1 MAAANVLMV
10 FPRFNQNS
18 FWSLQAACDIYGV
31 KCPAP
36 PLGMMTMAAMLPKE
50 WNIKLV
56 NRNAEELQTADID
69 WADMVMTGGMLPQR
83 DDTQV
88 VIGLA
93 QARGKPVAVGGPDPM
108 SSPEA
113 YEKADFRVLG
123 EAEGIIDQFITAW
136 EKGDRK
142 GTFEGERFKVD
153 VMKSPIP
160 RFDLINFK
168 HYLYIGVQFSRG
180 CPFNC
185 EFCDIIE
192 LYGRVPRSKS
202 NDQMLAEL
210 QTLYDMGYRGH
221 VDFVDDNLIGNKKA
235 LKRFLPVLIAW
246 QKERRY
252 PFEFS
257 TEASMNLADDSELL
271 GLLKQANF
279 FAVFVGIESPDT
291 ETLIATQKKQNT
303 RRSLAESVHKIYEAG
318 IFVIA
323 GFIVGFDT
331 EKGTMSQGMISC
343 IEDTGIPVAMVGLLT
358 ALPNTQLTR
367 RLEAE
372 KRLLPFAEG
381 SGDQCTAGINFV
393 PLRPRRDILA
403 DYKTVLETVYEP
415 DAYFERVRQ
424 VGRTLR
430 RPDIDQAF
438 DAAGTMHDL
447 GFVARLIWRMT
458 VTRPELRRPFWRTVT
473 DVARHNPAALE
484 SVIVMITFYLHLGQ
498 FAGVVI
504 KELTRLIEEEA
515 HNPSPSITRVVPP
528 ISAPAPALA
537 HYG

>member
-1 MAAANVLMV
+1 MASTKVLMV

-36 PLGMMTMAAMLPKE
+36 PLGMMTLAALLPKD
-50 WNIKLV
+50 WDIKLI
-56 NRNAEELQTADID
+56 NRNAEELKTTDLD
-69 WADMVMTGGMLPQR
+69 WADIVMTGGMLPQR
-83 DDTQV
+83 DDTQI
-88 VIGLA
+88 VIQLA

-108 SSPEA
+108 SSPES

-123 EAEGIIDQFITAW
+123 EAEGIIHKFIEAW
-136 EKGDRK
+136 DAGERK

-153 VMKSPIP
+153 VMTSPIP

-168 HYLYIGVQFSRG
+168 HYLYVGVQFSRG

-210 QTLYDMGYRGH
+210 QYLYNAGYRGH

-235 LKRFLPVLIAW
+235 LKRFLPALTAW

-257 TEASMNLADDSELL
+257 TEASMNLADDTELL
-271 GLLKQANF
+271 QMLKAANF

-303 RRSLAESVHKIYEAG
+303 RRSLAESVHKIYAAG

-331 EKGTMSQGMISC
+331 EKGSMTKGMISC

-372 KRLLPFAEG
+372 KRLLPFEEG
-381 SGDQCTAGINFV
+381 GGDQCSSGLNFIT
-393 PLRPRRDILA
+393 LRPRIDILR
-403 DYKTVLETVYEP
+403 DYKEVLQNVYEP
-415 DAYFERVRQ
+415 NAYFERVRL
-424 VGRTLR
+424 VGRALN
-430 RPDIDQAF
+430 RPDLDQAF
-438 DAAGTMHDL
+438 DVGGAMHDL
-447 GFVARLIWRMT
+447 GFVMRLIWRVS
-458 VTRPELRRPFWRTVT
+458 VTRPELRRPFWRTIT
-473 DVARHNPAALE
+473 DIARHNPAALE
-484 SVIVMITFYLHLGQ
+484 SVIIMITFYLHLGT
-498 FAGVVI
+498 FAQTVI
-504 KELTRLIEEEA
+504 KELDRRIAEEA
-515 HNPSPSITRVVPP
+515 INPRAPNLPKAAA
-528 ISAPAPALA
+528 ISEPTPMA